1 MNLRASQP
9 LVASRLALSLLAVL
23 FAAPCGSESHAEPFW
38 KQVAPRKRVASDAN
52 ADYSLTENNGPWLI
66 MAASFNG
73 DAGEQEAKA
82 LVLELRSKFNLPAYH
97 YAMTFQLEDQR
108 PGRGL
113 DTYGAPIKRRYQRG
127 SQVLE
132 HAVLVGEFT
141 HIDDPDA
148 QDLLER
154 VKTLE
159 PEALKVE
166 TGEATAQSLVDFR
179 QFHRAVNEK
188 LGKPITSGP
197 MNHAFLTRNPLL
209 PREYFVPPGVD
220 EEIAKWNKGLEHSLL
235 HCPGKYSIRVATF
248 RGRTLLKAANDN
260 VQDERRTRR
269 ASEDDPLVVAGEN
282 AHNLTVALRAKGWEA
297 YEFHDRHESIVC
309 VGSFNE
315 MERLADGKL
324 VPSTH
329 DAQVIVQTFG
339 AASPGVGFDRPAY
352 QEMGV
357 KEDQVGKVEMKER
370 LIKQQFDSRFSKG
383 FGDVA
388 EGFHPKRFVG
398 LPFDIQP
405 QPIDAPKQSISSAYV
420 RN

>member
-1 MNLRASQP
+1 
-9 LVASRLALSLLAVL
+9 
-23 FAAPCGSESHAEPFW
+23 
-38 KQVAPRKRVASDAN
+38 
-52 ADYSLTENNGPWLI
+52 
-66 MAASFNG
+66 
-73 DAGEQEAKA
+73 
-82 LVLELRSKFNLPAYH
+82 
-97 YAMTFQLEDQR
+97 LEDQR

-132 HAVLVGEFT
+132 HAVLVGEFP
-141 HIDDPDA
+141 HIDDPEA
-148 QDLLER
+148 QNLLDR

-166 TGEATAQSLVDFR
+166 TGEPTAQSLVDFR
-179 QFHRAVNEK
+179 QFHRAINDR
-188 LGKPITSGP
+188 LGKPTNRGP

-248 RGRTLLKAANDN
+248 RGRTLLKAANDD

-269 ASEDDPLVVAGEN
+269 ASDNDPLVVAGEN

-297 YEFHDRHESIVC
+297 YEFHDRHESYVC

-315 MERLADGKL
+315 MQRMPDGKL
-324 VPSTH
+324 VPATR
-329 DAQVIVQTFG
+329 DAQIIVETFG
-339 AASPGVGFDRPAY
+339 AASPSVGFDRPAY

-357 KEDQVGKVEMKER
+357 KEEQVGKVEMKEK
-370 LIKQQFDSRFSKG
+370 LIKQQFETQFSKG
-383 FGDVA
+383 MGDVA

>member
-1 MNLRASQP
+1 
-9 LVASRLALSLLAVL
+9 
-23 FAAPCGSESHAEPFW
+23 
-38 KQVAPRKRVASDAN
+38 
-52 ADYSLTENNGPWLI
+52 
-66 MAASFNG
+66 
-73 DAGEQEAKA
+73 
-82 LVLELRSKFNLPAYH
+82 
-97 YAMTFQLEDQR
+97 MTFQLEDGR

-132 HAVLVGEFT
+132 HAVLVGEFP
-141 HIDDPDA
+141 HIDDPEA
-148 QDLLER
+148 QHLLDR

-166 TGEATAQSLVDFR
+166 SGEPTAQSLVDFR
-179 QFHRAVNEK
+179 QFHRAINDR
-188 LGKPITSGP
+188 LGKPMKIGP

-269 ASEDDPLVVAGEN
+269 ASDNDPLVVAGEN

-297 YEFHDRHESIVC
+297 YEFHDRHESYVC

-315 MERLADGKL
+315 MQRTPDGKL
-324 VPSTH
+324 VPSTR
-329 DAQVIVQTFG
+329 DQQVIIETFG
-339 AASPGVGFDRPAY
+339 AASPSVGFDKPAY

-357 KEDQVGKVEMKER
+357 KEEQVGKVEMKEK
-370 LIKQQFDSRFSKG
+370 LIKQQFDSHFSKM
-383 FGDVA
+383 GDVA

-405 QPIDAPKQSISSAYV
+405 QPVDVPKQSISSAYV